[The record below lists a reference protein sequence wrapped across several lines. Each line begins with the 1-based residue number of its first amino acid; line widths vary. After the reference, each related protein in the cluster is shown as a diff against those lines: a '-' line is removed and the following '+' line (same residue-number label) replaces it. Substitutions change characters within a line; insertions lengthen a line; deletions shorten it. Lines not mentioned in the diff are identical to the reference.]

1 MELSVRKQ
9 RKLRLRKTLLQY
21 VKQYKSILLINVDNV
36 ASSQMQQ
43 TRIATRGRAAFLMG
57 KNTVIR
63 KVLREYCDAG
73 NSTPALEGLIN
84 ALVGNVGLC
93 FVSAGIDLKDLR
105 TEIQANQLPAAAK
118 TGAFAPIDVH
128 IPAGPTPLDPG
139 QTAFFQ
145 AMNIAT
151 KITKGA
157 IEITS
162 PVHVI
167 TKGERVTSSAVALLS
182 KLGIKPFFFGINVV
196 AVYDSGSFYS
206 AAILDMTDEIMTQ
219 NFFAGINQVAALSLA
234 LQYPTEA
241 SLPHSFA
248 YAFKKLLALTCSTS
262 ITFAQAEEFK
272 AVAAS
277 GPAPAADASAAPD
290 AAAPVEEEE
299 EEEEAATVDL
309 FAGDDEAAY

>member
-1 MELSVRKQ
+1 MLWVG
-9 RKLRLRKTLLQY
+9 
-21 VKQYKSILLINVDNV
+21 VDNG
-36 ASSQMQQ
+36 ASSQLQQ

-57 KNTVIR
+57 KNTVLR

-73 NSTPALEGLIN
+73 NGNEALEELITTM
-84 ALVGNVGLC
+84 VGNVGLC
-93 FVSAGIDLKDLR
+93 FINSGVDLKDLR

-162 PVHVI
+162 PVHI
-167 TKGERVTSSAVALLS
+167 IEKGNRVTSSAVALLS
-182 KLGIKPFFFGINVV
+182 KLGIKPFFFGIKVEY
-196 AVYDSGSFYS
+196 VYDNGSFYS
-206 AAILDMTDEIMTQ
+206 ATILDMTEDIMTQ
-219 NFFAGINQVAALSLA
+219 NFFAGVNQVAALSLA

-248 YAFKKLLALTCSTS
+248 YAFKMLLALTCSTG

-272 AVAAS
+272 AVAAA
-277 GPAPAADASAAPD
+277 GPAPAAAGDAPAA
-290 AAAPVEEEE
+290 AAAPVVEDD
-299 EEEEAATVDL
+299 EEEAAPAVDL
-309 FAGDDEAAY
+309 FAGDGDAAY